1 MGDGAPLGGKEYG
14 VEVKRDEKRTS
25 TRGMVL
31 LWGYGVKVKR
41 DEKRTSPWGM
51 VLLWEVKDM
60 GLRLRGMKRELRR
73 GGWCSFGR

>member
-1 MGDGAPLGGKEYG
+1 MEDGAPLGGKGYG
-14 VEVKRDEKRTS
+14 VEIKRDK
-25 TRGMVL
+25 
-31 LWGYGVKVKR
+31 
-41 DEKRTSPWGM
+41 KRTSPWGI